1 MRGLQRASL
10 NMLRGVGSSIRR
22 IGVLFTGV
30 FGGLAAF
37 GAAKILSGI
46 FKDATM
52 EAEQA
57 NQRTRSL
64 TQSLMRINSI
74 RAKGEKYAKGQVDL
88 IFKHNE
94 VLAKTGVLHQD
105 ILDTTSMT
113 MAQWGFG
120 PKLTAQMAQPMADL
134 LAHAK
139 GVSATEEDAAGM
151 ATAVSKFVTQGKVK
165 ALQSY
170 GIIFGNEV
178 EMARISKLSWEKRLW
193 YVNQYAAKLKGANAR
208 LRETPEGRVKLLSN
222 ELKDMSQRIGKEILP
237 MQAKMAD
244 AWRSILPTVE
254 PLLLKVQAAGMT
266 AMTGLAGWVETTGL
280 PAFQRFA
287 AWIQGPFAEAW
298 SKVMD
303 KLWPALEKI
312 GAAFAKMFGSVVGE
326 GKDFATTMGDLV
338 VKALEKLATVIEWVG
353 NNSEWLVPLVTT
365 LTVAFYAASVAIG
378 VMNAVLAISPI
389 GWIIIGIG
397 ALIAA
402 LVLLI
407 KYPKEIAAWCDTMWE
422 KFGKMGFIGVML
434 KSTFGPI
441 YGLIKVITWLAQVD
455 WGAVWQGLKDTWDAL
470 LGWMKDRWDALKKNL
485 NPLELAK
492 KAGGAISG
500 AAGSI
505 WGGAKKLA
513 GFASGGVVTKP
524 TVAMVGEKGPE
535 AIVPLGRSSSKMQ
548 FGAAFVRAWQKT
560 NEAILKSWDEYND
573 SMTGT
578 IDDLKGS
585 WDKFTKTAGS
595 TAMATGQAVGK
606 AFFGRG
612 VGGGGGGVGGGGGF
626 GGAGAGSKW
635 TDYAAPEAGALVGSL
650 ADVRK
655 NYAAELQKP
664 DVMRAMFQRTSQEVG
679 TGTSAKSVAAQ
690 QAFMEELF
698 NRAAARKQSLSY
710 AIHDPK
716 YYPEPVFNKSV
727 GEKTAEAFK
736 GILGNVQAGSN
747 INKWATGN
755 ASGTVGFG
763 GGPQTLNVG
772 ERFGI
777 EKGDMPWAK
786 RMMQVQADAAKD
798 LTKAVAGVPPMLAAP
813 GAALGGIVKRHSLIQ
828 AGEGNR
834 PEAIIPMTGGR
845 GARGLLNHVGK
856 ALGMRPAGGH
866 TLHFNP
872 IVTINGNASED
883 EQRAMD
889 SRLRG
894 LASDFIRQFKAAQ
907 THERRLSFESG
918 YG

>member
-1 MRGLQRASL
+1 MAATSKQYTAHFLIGAKLLGSFRGAMAAAQARMRGLQRASM
-10 NMLRGVGSSIRR
+10 NMLRGVGASLRK

-37 GAAKILSGI
+37 GAAKILGGI
-46 FKDATM
+46 FKDATQ

-94 VLAKTGVLHQD
+94 AVAKTGLLHQD
-105 ILDTTSMT
+105 ILDTTSQT

-120 PKLTAQMAQPMADL
+120 PKLIAQEAAPMADL

-139 GVSATEEDAAGM
+139 GISATEEDAQQLAQ
-151 ATAVSKFVTQGKVK
+151 AVSKFVTQGKAK
-165 ALQSY
+165 GLQQY
-170 GIIFGNEV
+170 GIVFGNEK

-193 YVNQYAAKLKGANAR
+193 YVNNYANKLKGANAR
-208 LRETPEGRVKLLSN
+208 LRETPEGRVKLLNN
-222 ELKDMSQRIGKEILP
+222 EMKDMSQRIGKQILP

-244 AWRSILPTVE
+244 AWRSILPQVE
-254 PLLLKVQAAGMT
+254 PLLVQVQEAGMR
-266 AMTGLAGWVETTGL
+266 AMTGLAKWVETTGL
-280 PAFQRFA
+280 PAFKRLT
-287 AWIQGPFAEAW
+287 AWLQGPLAEAW
-298 SKVMD
+298 GKVMD
-303 KLWPALEKI
+303 KMWPALKKI
-312 GAAFAKMFGSVVGE
+312 GDAFAKMFKGVVGE
-326 GKDFATTMGDLV
+326 GKDFATTVGDLI
-338 VKALEKLATVIEWVG
+338 VKSLEKLAVVIEWVG
-353 NNSEWLVPLVTT
+353 NNADWLVPLVTT
-365 LTVAFYAASVAIG
+365 LTVAFYAASIAIG
-378 VMNAVLAISPI
+378 VMNAVLALSPV
-389 GWIIIGIG
+389 GWIIIGIT

-407 KYPKEIAAWCDTMWE
+407 KYPKQVSEWVDKMWK
-422 KFGKMGFIGVML
+422 KFGEMGAVGAIL
-434 KSTFGPI
+434 KLAFLPL
-441 YGLIKVITWLAQVD
+441 YQVVKVITWLAQLD
-455 WGAVWQGLKDTWDAL
+455 WMAIWGAASDAFTTVWDIIKTAWDALFAFFTEPFDWEAIWKGLKDSWTKV
-470 LGWMKDRWDALKKNL
+470 LGWMKEKWDEFKKWV
-485 NPLELAK
+485 NPVELIK
-492 KAGGAISG
+492 KAGGGVKGFWQRHAPTWAGGQETAAAAG
-500 AAGSI
+500 AA
-505 WGGAKKLA
+505 A
-513 GFASGGVVTKP
+513 P
-524 TVAMVGEKGPE
+524 
-535 AIVPLGRSSSKMQ
+535 
-548 FGAAFVRAWQKT
+548 
-560 NEAILKSWDEYND
+560 
-573 SMTGT
+573 
-578 IDDLKGS
+578 DLS
-585 WDKFTKTAGS
+585 
-595 TAMATGQAVGK
+595 
-606 AFFGRG
+606 G
-612 VGGGGGGVGGGGGF
+612 VGPTGEGG
-626 GGAGAGSKW
+626 S
-635 TDYAAPEAGALVGSL
+635 ALIGTL

-655 NYAAELQKP
+655 NYADELQKP

-698 NRAAARKQSLSY
+698 NRAAARKQTLSY

-727 GEKTAEAFK
+727 GDKTAEAFK

-747 INKWATGN
+747 ISKWATGN

-777 EKGDMPWAK
+777 EGGDLPWAK
-786 RMMQVQADAAKD
+786 RMMAAQAKVTDD
-798 LTKAVAGVPPMLAAP
+798 LTKAVAGVPPLLSAP
-813 GAALGGIVKRHSLIQ
+813 GAQLGGIVRRHSLIQ

-856 ALGMRPAGGH
+856 ALGMRPAAGH

-872 IVTINGNASED
+872 IVTINGNASEE